1 MKCNKRNGLTPHYF
15 NGMFLNISLDHFP
28 YVITQTFEGNKALFD
43 MHLIYFD
50 ESGNTGNNLD
60 DTQQP
65 VFVLAALIIPDRVW
79 TNIEQELQNV
89 IDAYFPPPRRNNFEI
104 HGTDIRSGRKDFKDM
119 SVRDRVALRD
129 TWFDIARKHN
139 LKLIYRAIV
148 KSHFQNWL
156 RTFGSNRPINPHV
169 MVFRLVAQIIN
180 RYLQELPGKELGIF
194 ISDEN
199 KEVIYDVEQSIRML
213 REVAGT
219 LQLDH
224 IIEKGF
230 FIESSKSLM
239 LQLCDLCVL
248 SARKKEEQKAGF
260 PIKSIDESGIAGIE
274 SLIHNGDTW
283 YPTTNLPRF
292 VPDSP

>member
-1 MKCNKRNGLTPHYF
+1 MRNSKKNGLTPYYF
-15 NGMFLNISLDHFP
+15 NGMFLNIFSDYSV
-28 YVITQTFEGNKALFD
+28 YVITQTTEGNKALLD

-65 VFVLAALIIPDRVW
+65 IFVLAALIIPDHVW
-79 TNIEQELQNV
+79 TDVEQDLQNV
-89 IDAYFPPPRRNNFEI
+89 IDAHFPPPRRDNFEI
-104 HGTDIRSGRKDFKDM
+104 HGTDIRSGRKDFDGM
-119 SVRDRVALRD
+119 SVSDRVALRD
-129 TWFDIARKHN
+129 TWFDIARRHN
-139 LKLIYRAIV
+139 LKLIYRAVV
-148 KSHFQNWL
+148 KSHFKNWL
-156 RTFGSNRPINPHV
+156 RSFGSNRPINPHV

-180 RYLQELPGKELGIF
+180 HYLQDLPGKELGIF

-230 FIESSKSLM
+230 FINSVNSFKRR
-239 LQLCDLCVL
+239 V
-248 SARKKEEQKAGF
+248 R
-260 PIKSIDESGIAGIE
+260 
-274 SLIHNGDTW
+274 HN
-283 YPTTNLPRF
+283 P
-292 VPDSP
+292 

>member
-1 MKCNKRNGLTPHYF
+1 MKQNKKQRLTLHYF
-15 NGMFLNISLDHFP
+15 NGMFLKVDYSIP
-28 YVITQTFEGNKALFD
+28 AIIQIFEGNKVLFD

-50 ESGNTGNNLD
+50 ESGNTGNNLA

-65 VFVLAALIIPDRVW
+65 VFVLAALIIPERVW
-79 TNIEQELQNV
+79 TNVEQELQNV
-89 IDAYFPPPRRNNFEI
+89 IDTYFPPPQRDNFEI

-119 SVRDRVALRD
+119 NVSERVALRD
-129 TWFDIARKHN
+129 AWFDIARRHN

-156 RTFGSNRPINPHV
+156 QSFGSTKPINPHV

-180 RYLQELPGKELGIF
+180 RYLQDLPGQELGIF

-213 REVAGT
+213 REGGP
-219 LQLDH
+219 LQLNH
-224 IIEKGF
+224 VIEKGF

-260 PIKSIDESGIAGIE
+260 PIKAIDESGVAGIE
-274 SLIHNGDTW
+274 PLIHDGDTW
-283 YPTTNLPRF
+283 YPSTNLPRF
-292 VPDSP
+292 VPAGP